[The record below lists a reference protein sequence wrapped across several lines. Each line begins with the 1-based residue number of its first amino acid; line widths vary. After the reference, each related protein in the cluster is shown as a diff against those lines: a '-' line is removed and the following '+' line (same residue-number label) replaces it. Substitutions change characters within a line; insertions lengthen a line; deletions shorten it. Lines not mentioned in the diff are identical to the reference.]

1 MEKVSKEFH
10 VLSRL
15 HDLGVVSE
23 EKALTDDEIAKM
35 LNMDVRDIYDILRK
49 LEQREYVV
57 ALRIDERQRYHVTG
71 LGIIAACS
79 IYT

>member
-15 HDLGVVSE
+15 HDLGAVSE
-23 EKALTDDEIAKM
+23 EKALTDEEIAKM
-35 LNMDVRDIYDILRK
+35 LNMDIQDVYDTLRK
-49 LEQREYVV
+49 LEQRDYVIG
-57 ALRIDERQRYHVTG
+57 LRIDEHQRYHITG